1 MTYRKPIVTRANVI
15 WPSCSEGKWASDP
28 AMLNAARVFLALR
41 SLSLLGAVREQ
52 EVSDWTLLPDEVADS
67 TPSEETNKVAS
78 SMLAAGA
85 LNTQCDPA
93 QEKASLQEVLRKLG
107 YASEVPDKYCGW
119 TRVSCGSGP
128 SSECVIAISLRD
140 QGVDGQVPKEL
151 VKLRGLQY
159 LYFSNNPK
167 LVGDLH
173 DFQHLTQLQRLHL
186 DHTAITGKLE
196 DLKAS
201 TKLQVLDLTGTKIT
215 GKLEDVQNMQELR
228 DLRLIHTEIAGTLQA
243 LQVLKTLQYLDLTGT
258 KVSGD
263 INELVPLQA
272 SFQHLTV
279 AQMTGRLTMMWFG
292 RLQKLQIL
300 DLKGSKVVL
309 VPDGSPMIEMQR
321 ASEGSRASGFRI
333 RGVLPAL
340 KQLSVSGCPLNTAAS
355 SFLRMLKI
363 FEHISLVDAA
373 GCNLTGDLFLS
384 KWTVRV
390 QVREVVEVLDLS
402 KNRIKQVAG
411 VPAAFL
417 SLAENELP
425 LSFQPGVLTN
435 AVERGS
441 RLDLTDVNLA
451 NKTEAQELVRQ
462 GKVSLTPK
470 RVADDADRGF
480 SCYGLKDAPLDIT
493 PSLFLPELCGCLPAW
508 QGTQINCTK
517 CGPGSYNP
525 EFNQTECKVCPQNSS
540 HKDHGAVTMQSCRCD
555 VGRIFDD
562 GHGKASCMCEAHA
575 ALFRGSCADCGELHL
590 ECPDPGSRAE
600 TARPQRGYARLEPNA
615 LSAARC
621 LEKEHCGGHVN
632 STELGCTSGRTGPLC
647 ITCAEGFRSS
657 GGQCTECGKAAK
669 IERWPMAAAAALL
682 LVVAGSVVAW
692 RRSRAEETAPSLTA
706 PPSLFDALGP
716 LLLAQG
722 PVLLQLL
729 QLWGVLAA
737 LQDSSGGRTEK
748 VEWDQEFVQWLQFT
762 ASGVRDALSLE
773 CIDGRMAGRVGAF
786 ASPCLPLLLLAL
798 CGLVE
803 ALLRGQGVSLALKVL
818 SVFFIGGASSCA
830 KLLECQRV
838 DGGGSSLGDFAF
850 RSALPHLR
858 CSDSHEEALWAN
870 YIGWGCFASYSLLIP
885 IFLVYLI
892 VRQRKVMTPVDHFVC
907 FATADREK
915 RNFQVSVRPSLEEDD
930 RTRAATEDKDDAK
943 EAMFAEYLMAAALAH
958 SAIYLHGR
966 IRLQR
971 TADAMKMEQIEPQPG
986 AADESQLDVTSMMSV
1001 LDQSDVHKSR
1011 CRALTRMLAERQILE
1026 QEESDRIL
1034 MGAKEIFFKY
1044 ATCENVWLEVAMKLI
1059 SGAVVVVVAIKSLMM
1074 TLLFTMGTAI
1084 LFGYQ
1089 KPYRQ
1094 HQVNDLQSC
1103 CFLCLSVSAVGFAID
1118 QMWLARC
1125 AVALPFALAGAQLL
1139 FPDGPE
1145 ALALRLFEA
1154 ATLSSASESGKEAG
1168 RARWPELRP
1177 GGSLELCVKP
1187 VGISFW

>member
-1 MTYRKPIVTRANVI
+1 MK
-15 WPSCSEGKWASDP
+15 G
-28 AMLNAARVFLALR
+28 
-41 SLSLLGAVREQ
+41 
-52 EVSDWTLLPDEVADS
+52 
-67 TPSEETNKVAS
+67 
-78 SMLAAGA
+78 
-85 LNTQCDPA
+85 
-93 QEKASLQEVLRKLG
+93 
-107 YASEVPDKYCGW
+107 
-119 TRVSCGSGP
+119 
-128 SSECVIAISLRD
+128 
-140 QGVDGQVPKEL
+140 
-151 VKLRGLQY
+151 
-159 LYFSNNPK
+159 
-167 LVGDLH
+167 GD
-173 DFQHLTQLQRLHL
+173 
-186 DHTAITGKLE
+186 
-196 DLKAS
+196 
-201 TKLQVLDLTGTKIT
+201 
-215 GKLEDVQNMQELR
+215 
-228 DLRLIHTEIAGTLQA
+228 
-243 LQVLKTLQYLDLTGT
+243 
-258 KVSGD
+258 
-263 INELVPLQA
+263 
-272 SFQHLTV
+272 
-279 AQMTGRLTMMWFG
+279 
-292 RLQKLQIL
+292 
-300 DLKGSKVVL
+300 
-309 VPDGSPMIEMQR
+309 
-321 ASEGSRASGFRI
+321 
-333 RGVLPAL
+333 
-340 KQLSVSGCPLNTAAS
+340 
-355 SFLRMLKI
+355 
-363 FEHISLVDAA
+363 
-373 GCNLTGDLFLS
+373 
-384 KWTVRV
+384 
-390 QVREVVEVLDLS
+390 
-402 KNRIKQVAG
+402 
-411 VPAAFL
+411 
-417 SLAENELP
+417 
-425 LSFQPGVLTN
+425 
-435 AVERGS
+435 
-441 RLDLTDVNLA
+441 
-451 NKTEAQELVRQ
+451 
-462 GKVSLTPK
+462 
-470 RVADDADRGF
+470 
-480 SCYGLKDAPLDIT
+480 LDIT
-493 PSLFLPELCGCLPAW
+493 PSLFLPELCGCLPGW
-508 QGTQINCTK
+508 QGTQVACTK
-517 CGPGSYNP
+517 CGHGSYNP
-525 EFNQTECKVCPQNSS
+525 EFNQTECTVCPQNSS

-562 GHGKASCMCEAHA
+562 GHGKASCMCDPHA

-621 LEKEHCGGHVN
+621 LEEEHCGGNVN
-632 STELGCTSGRTGPLC
+632 GTELGCTPGRAGPLC

-657 GGQCTECGKAAK
+657 GGRCTECGKAAK
-669 IERWPMAAAAALL
+669 IERWPIAAAAALL
-682 LVVAGSVVAW
+682 LVVAGAVVAC
-692 RRSRAEETAPSLTA
+692 RRSSAEEAAQSLTA
-706 PPSLFDALGP
+706 SPSLRDALGS

-737 LQDSSGGRTEK
+737 LHSSGGPTEK

-762 ASGVRDALSLE
+762 ASGLRDALSLE

-830 KLLECQRV
+830 KLLQCQTV

-885 IFLVYLI
+885 SFLLYLI
-892 VRQRKVMTPVDHFVC
+892 VRQRKVMTRIDHFVC

-930 RTRAATEDKDDAK
+930 RTRAAMEDKDAK
-943 EAMFAEYLMAAALAH
+943 EAFAEYLMAAALAH

-966 IRLQR
+966 IRLKR
-971 TADAMKMEQIEPQPG
+971 TADTMKMEQIESQRE
-986 AADESQLDVTSMMSV
+986 ATDESQLDVTSMMSV

-1084 LFGYQ
+1084 LLGYQ

-1103 CFLCLSVSAVGFAID
+1103 CFLCLSASAVGFAIG
-1118 QMWLARC
+1118 QLWLARC
-1125 AVALPFALAGAQLL
+1125 AVALPFALAGVQLL

-1154 ATLSSASESGKEAG
+1154 ATLSSPASGSGKEAG
-1168 RARWPELRP
+1168 RARGPELRP
-1177 GGSLELCVKP
+1177 GCSLELSVTP